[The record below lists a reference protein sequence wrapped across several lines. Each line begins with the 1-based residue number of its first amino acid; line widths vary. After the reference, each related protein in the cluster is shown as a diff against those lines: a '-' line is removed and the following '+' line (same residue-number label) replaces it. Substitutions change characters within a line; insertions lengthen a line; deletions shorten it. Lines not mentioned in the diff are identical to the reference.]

1 MNESIDQLIE
11 KNENLP
17 AKVATKKA
25 MMNFMI
31 DIFFKRFGIFFL
43 EKIING

>member
-31 DIFFKRFGIFFL
+31 DIFLTVWDLYFR